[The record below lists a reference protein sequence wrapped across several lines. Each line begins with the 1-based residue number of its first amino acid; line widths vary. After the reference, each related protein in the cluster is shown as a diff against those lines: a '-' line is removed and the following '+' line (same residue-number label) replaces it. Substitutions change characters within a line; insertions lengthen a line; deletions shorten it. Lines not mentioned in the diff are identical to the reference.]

1 MVSFRK
7 NLFKF
12 LFIVLVLFVLAACS
26 TNNESE
32 PVSEAT
38 DENDETISEDLND
51 TEIENDDADNKDELI
66 SENDADE
73 EEDYRPYIEPQE
85 VIVPESFP
93 EGYPVPDVAT
103 EVLTS
108 DGDLGADLNL
118 ITNMTFEELEEL
130 YDPFYEKYGADLS
143 KSVTEGDDAEISYTV
158 DIEDFLLTTSI
169 TKTGEYQRVHT
180 ILDFKV
186 EF

>member
-1 MVSFRK
+1 MVSFKK
-7 NLFKF
+7 NLYKSFVIA
-12 LFIVLVLFVLAACS
+12 LVLLVLVACGS
-26 TNNESE
+26 NNDNE

-38 DENDETISEDLND
+38 NENDGVISEDLD
-51 TEIENDDADNKDELI
+51 ETVIEDDDADNNDEI
-66 SENDADE
+66 VTENDDE
-73 EEDYRPYIEPQE
+73 EEDDRPYIEPQE
-85 VIVPESFP
+85 VIVPDSFP

-130 YDPFYEKYGADLS
+130 YDPFYDQYGDDLS
-143 KSVTEGDDAEISYTV
+143 KSVSEGDDAEITYTV
-158 DIEDFLLTTSI
+158 DIEDFLLTTTI

-180 ILDFKV
+180 ILDFKI